1 MTAKSERSLYI
12 AGKNIVQFRTMTNHS
27 PNLDKRYSPIG
38 KMVTHSRQTMQH
50 AFDKQSTSQSNAH
63 VMKILNEALKDPV
76 QCVSAAFCIQCMHAL
91 PLIRVLALLKPAAAS
106 YGYVKSCAIPR
117 PVCTFVITYV
127 EMTLFFRRQDTITVV
142 PFFE

>member
-1 MTAKSERSLYI
+1 
-12 AGKNIVQFRTMTNHS
+12 MTNHS
-27 PNLDKRYSPIG
+27 PNPDKRYSSIG

-106 YGYVKSCAIPR
+106 YGYVKSNAR
-117 PVCTFVITYV
+117 PVCDFVVACV
-127 EMTLFFRRQDTITVV
+127 EMTSFFRRQNIITVT
-142 PFFE
+142 FFWG